1 MLLEFTTNKIEYKR
15 KKKKE
20 TGTHTLKV
28 PETVSLADL
37 TADSRSNPGRS
48 ELLLV
53 LSSDSLEAAY
63 EFQSANKEGEDDVV
77 AAVPVVCWSAEN
89 HFCIV
94 KILLCNK
101 IPHDYLGDNKNLYIC
116 LYQNLRKQ
124 RNGSTLVVQADN
136 FGLKQNRR
144 FVSTFHWEF
153 SFPSEKSTDKNVFTF
168 FSLWPLNSFS
178 FQFYPTW
185 I

>member
-1 MLLEFTTNKIEYKR
+1 MEFKSKSICNVVRIHNEQNR
-15 KKKKE
+15 IHEEEKE

-63 EFQSANKEGEDDVV
+63 DFQSANKEGEDDVV

-94 KILLCNK
+94 KILLCKK
-101 IPHDYLGDNKNLYIC
+101 IPHDYLGDNKFYIYIYNVC
-116 LYQNLRKQ
+116 IKI
-124 RNGSTLVVQADN
+124 GV
-136 FGLKQNRR
+136 NRDMD
-144 FVSTFHWEF
+144 
-153 SFPSEKSTDKNVFTF
+153 PLFTKR
-168 FSLWPLNSFS
+168 FSLSINYIYIYIHISGSSRQLWAEAKS
-178 FQFYPTW
+178 
-185 I
+185 

>member
-1 MLLEFTTNKIEYKR
+1 MLLEFTTNKIEYTR

-77 AAVPVVCWSAEN
+77 AAVPVVC
-89 HFCIV
+89 
-94 KILLCNK
+94 
-101 IPHDYLGDNKNLYIC
+101 
-116 LYQNLRKQ
+116 
-124 RNGSTLVVQADN
+124 
-136 FGLKQNRR
+136 
-144 FVSTFHWEF
+144 
-153 SFPSEKSTDKNVFTF
+153 
-168 FSLWPLNSFS
+168 
-178 FQFYPTW
+178 
-185 I
+185 